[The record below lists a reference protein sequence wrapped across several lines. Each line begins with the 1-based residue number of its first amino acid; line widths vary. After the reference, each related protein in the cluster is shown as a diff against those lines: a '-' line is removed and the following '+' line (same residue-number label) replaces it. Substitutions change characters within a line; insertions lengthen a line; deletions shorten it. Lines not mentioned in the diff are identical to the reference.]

1 MTTTIRRAAAV
12 LATGA
17 LALALTAC
25 GDDPEPSAPAAGDFT
40 LGAETPQKTPETTSS
55 TSPTPTTPTTPTPT
69 TPTTPTTTP
78 STPSADQTS
87 SSLPV
92 AVPQEQPWAPGAIY
106 GVQPI
111 VAENQTIG
119 VCTASFSFTAPNA
132 AGGSYDKEYAV
143 TAGHCGELG
152 DMVYAIDGNGDT
164 DFSKPIGQFLFSSL
178 YPEQDPSGLD
188 WGLIEIKGGSDGVV
202 TPEPPIPGTI
212 ALSPPPTGGDA
223 CQYGATT
230 QEQCGYLY
238 STETTT
244 AMMNTDSG
252 VFPLEV
258 AYVNV
263 CARPGDSGGPNY
275 TVVDGNEV
283 IMGITNLG
291 EEEGENCLPAD
302 QEFNGVAPMWE
313 VMDELMKKIP
323 DAYIDSYTV

>member
-1 MTTTIRRAAAV
+1 MTTTIRRAGAV
-12 LATGA
+12 LATGV

-25 GDDPEPSAPAAGDFT
+25 GDDPEPSAPAADDYT

-55 TSPTPTTPTTPTPT
+55 VSP

-78 STPSADQTS
+78 SSPSADQTS

-111 VAENQTIG
+111 VVEDETISR
-119 VCTASFSFTAPNA
+119 CTASFSFTAPNA
-132 AGGSYDKEYAV
+132 AGGSYDREYAV
-143 TAGHCGELG
+143 TAGHCGESG

-212 ALSPPPTGGDA
+212 ALDDPPTPAEVCKYGGTTEETCGTLQSSETSITNMSGDQGIHPIETYEVSV
-223 CQYGATT
+223 CQ
-230 QEQCGYLY
+230 
-238 STETTT
+238 
-244 AMMNTDSG
+244 
-252 VFPLEV
+252 
-258 AYVNV
+258 
-263 CARPGDSGGPNY
+263 RPGDSGGPHYAMVN
-275 TVVDGNEV
+275 GEEV
-283 IMGITNLG
+283 IYGIANSGDASNTSDTPCN
-291 EEEGENCLPAD
+291 PTTDSA
-302 QEFNGVAPMWE
+302 GVAPMWK
-313 VMDELMKKIP
+313 VVDELMKKMP
-323 DAYIDSYTV
+323 DAYIDSYTL